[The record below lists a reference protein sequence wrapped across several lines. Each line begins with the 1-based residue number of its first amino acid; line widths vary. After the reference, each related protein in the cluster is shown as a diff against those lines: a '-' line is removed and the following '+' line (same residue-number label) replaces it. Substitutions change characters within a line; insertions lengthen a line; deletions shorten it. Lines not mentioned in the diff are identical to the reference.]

1 MNRWQVRLEGSRESI
16 TVATPQAVVDG
27 LRDGDWDTTDT
38 VRGPGEQDWLPIEDH
53 PIFAEAV
60 AEMGPPP
67 SEPPDETR
75 LDMNPLIDVALVL
88 LIFFILTT
96 TYESLRRSIDL
107 PPEPPTREGSQSVIV
122 KAEDIKDRSFKVQI
136 RMNGEKPI
144 IQLENK
150 LITVE
155 SLEREVAEF
164 VKSTGRK
171 ELFAEIAPEVP
182 WGIEAQLYDAA
193 KGAGIHQIYWPKGK

>member
-1 MNRWQVRLEGSRESI
+1 VNRWQVRLEGSREAVPVDS
-16 TVATPQAVVDG
+16 AQAVVDG
-27 LRDGDWDTTDT
+27 LRDGDWDTTDL
-38 VRGPGEQDWLPIEDH
+38 VRGPGDRDWEPIENH
-53 PIFAEAV
+53 PVFAETV

-67 SEPPDETR
+67 SEAPDETR

-96 TYESLRRSIDL
+96 TYESLRRAIDL
-107 PPEPPTREGSQSVIV
+107 PPEPPTQEGSKSIVV
-122 KAEDIKDRSFKVQI
+122 KAEDIKDRSFRVKI
-136 RMNGEKPI
+136 GMNGEKPTVL
-144 IQLENK
+144 LENK
-150 LITVE
+150 PILVE
-155 SLEREVAEF
+155 NLEREIAEF

-171 ELFAEIAPEVP
+171 ELFAEVAPNVP